1 MFEIRNRKFLEIL
14 PLLLAIAIGVAY
26 LYVYDRNRSA
36 SEIAA
41 PQVKIEDFPEYFVL
55 DREAKI
61 LSSKTEPSS
70 EGPRIRNIY
79 LSQVSVEELAKRYD
93 AGPIAPE
100 WQKSFEKI
108 TPDKSALFSFRK
120 RFSRL
125 GASISKNKDS
135 TLLVLDYYPRLNFLD
150 EN

>member
-1 MFEIRNRKFLEIL
+1 MFKGRDLKFLK
-14 PLLLAIAIGVAY
+14 LLLLLLVAAIGAAY
-26 LYVYDRNRSA
+26 LYVYYQNKPA
-36 SEIAA
+36 PEIAA
-41 PQVKIEDFPEYFVL
+41 PQVKAEDFPEYFVL
-55 DREAKI
+55 DRDAKK
-61 LSSKTEPSS
+61 LSSKTDSSS

-79 LSQVSVEELAKRYD
+79 LSQVSVEELAKRYG
-93 AGPIAPE
+93 AGMIAPE

-108 TPDKSALFSFRK
+108 TPDKSALFSLRK

-125 GASISKNKDS
+125 GVSISKNEDG